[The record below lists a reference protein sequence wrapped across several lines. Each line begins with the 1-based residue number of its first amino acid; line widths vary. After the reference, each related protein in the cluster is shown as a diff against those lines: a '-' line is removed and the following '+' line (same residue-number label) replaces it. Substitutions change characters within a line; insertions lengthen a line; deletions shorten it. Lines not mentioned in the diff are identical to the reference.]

1 VAKATITLE
10 DNPDG
15 TIHVTME
22 FDPPVDNN
30 KPIGEHS
37 DAVMAAFWL
46 HQQLQ
51 QNASDEE

>member
-10 DNPDG
+10 DNEDG
-15 TIHVTME
+15 IVNVTMD
-22 FDPPVDNN
+22 FDPPLELMKTNR
-30 KPIGEHS
+30 EQS
-37 DAVMAAFWL
+37 DAIALAFWV